1 MGYPKWIWR
10 VLYSNI
16 LAICRGMGV
25 LQRNVR
31 GQLNS
36 SAGLNEMWL
45 KSWQHLTR
53 QRTLGGNF
61 WIKIWYYVK
70 AKMFSIP
77 WLISNIRLHECKK
90 GWKQTSLEGKP
101 HKTVLLFLQ
110 ICKPV
115 QKLLSKPLAW
125 LEKST
130 CYCFIEAFPDPRY
143 FGLMLIWQVRE
154 ETIWIFFNFSI
165 VTHLHPNFESENCWK
180 WKR

>member
-1 MGYPKWIWR
+1 MKCGW
-10 VLYSNI
+10 
-16 LAICRGMGV
+16 
-25 LQRNVR
+25 Q
-31 GQLNS
+31 
-36 SAGLNEMWL
+36 
-45 KSWQHLTR
+45 SWQHLTR

-77 WLISNIRLHECKK
+77 WLISNIRLHKCKK